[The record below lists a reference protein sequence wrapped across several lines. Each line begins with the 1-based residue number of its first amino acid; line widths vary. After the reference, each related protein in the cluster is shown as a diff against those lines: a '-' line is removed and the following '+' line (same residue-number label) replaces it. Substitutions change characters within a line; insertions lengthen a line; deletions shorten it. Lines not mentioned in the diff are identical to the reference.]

1 MKLIKIVAL
10 LLISVLVI
18 GCQQGNQEV
27 RSASGVSIAKAK
39 VKVQANGLT
48 MEQNNIK
55 KRLEFENKPGS
66 IKHLYVISPYS
77 GQVILYSTVK
87 GKVTSSG
94 KRLSPKTSTANN
106 GDLRGR
112 DDATWVNGKWTAEI
126 INDTGTYGSSIP
138 YIYWWDVHGRYHQHF
153 ISGGQIVHISNKP
166 ISVKSVV
173 INMETSQTNED
184 DDAKYKDTVEK
195 STKKVTTKK

>member
-1 MKLIKIVAL
+1 MRKLVGVLSIGLMGIFVACG
-10 LLISVLVI
+10 SQNRDVV
-18 GCQQGNQEV
+18 
-27 RSASGVSIAKAK
+27 SASGVKQAKAE
-39 VKVQANGLT
+39 VKVQSNGLT

-55 KRLEFENKPGS
+55 KRLEFENKVGS

-77 GQVILYSTVK
+77 GQTILYSTVK

-106 GDLRGR
+106 GDLRGA
-112 DDATWVNGKWTAEI
+112 DDATWVNGKWTKEI

-138 YIYWWDVHGRYHQHF
+138 YIYWWDVRNMYHQHF

-166 ISVKSVV
+166 INVKSII
-173 INMETSQTNED
+173 INVETSQSTRNDDLDYDIPKED
-184 DDAKYKDTVEK
+184 SK
-195 STKKVTTKK
+195 